1 MVVEPHHPL
10 SESTNEDGLQVSGS
24 FGADE
29 VGCDVIFK
37 TSDSVL
43 LYVQSS
49 TMRRM
54 DPRVFQSLLPVVS
67 TQDDKEI
74 GVIDIPERREVLEII
89 IHALYDR
96 AWLSD
101 GGSLDHLEEALDL
114 MSTYTVRPSL
124 HIGASSH
131 MHGILLQHAALSPFR
146 VYALAARHGLQD
158 LAVRSSTYTLV
169 ESLEALTDDLASRM
183 GAVYL
188 RKILCLHMER
198 RNVIKALLAQKP
210 SPHQASTSCTQVDRE
225 NLGFAWVLAATSFLA
240 DTSSD
245 ISNEELFQ
253 AFAPLGDDLQC
264 DDCKA
269 SLKLHIQGIIY
280 RWSGVKRSI

>member
-158 LAVRSSTYTLV
+158 LANGGGLPEKDSMPSHGTEECDKSPPCSETQSSPGFH
-169 ESLEALTDDLASRM
+169 E
-183 GAVYL
+183 
-188 RKILCLHMER
+188 LH
-198 RNVIKALLAQKP
+198 AGGP
-210 SPHQASTSCTQVDRE
+210 RE
-225 NLGFAWVLAATSFLA
+225 LGFCLGSGC
-240 DTSSD
+240 D
-245 ISNEELFQ
+245 LFSC
-253 AFAPLGDDLQC
+253 G
-264 DDCKA
+264 
-269 SLKLHIQGIIY
+269 H
-280 RWSGVKRSI
+280 V